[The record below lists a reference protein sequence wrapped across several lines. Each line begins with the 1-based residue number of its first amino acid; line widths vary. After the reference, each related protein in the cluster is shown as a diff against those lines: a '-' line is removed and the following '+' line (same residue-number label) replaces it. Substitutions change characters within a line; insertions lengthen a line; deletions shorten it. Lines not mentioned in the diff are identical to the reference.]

1 MTTLVTTLVL
11 IVVQARL
18 YKLSR
23 TKLKVVPHN
32 MFGAQKEK
40 DDLTRRQLKLGF
52 AASIVIIMYVV
63 CMLPVA
69 CLLVYSRLNPKNDVY
84 SIRTILVF
92 LSSMNT
98 FFDPFVYGLGMADM
112 RQGIKGEFRKLKQPV
127 WQY

>member
-11 IVVQARL
+11 IIVQARL

-32 MFGAQKEK
+32 MFGTQKEK
-40 DDLTRRQLKLGF
+40 DDLTRRQLELGF

-69 CLLVYSRLNPKNDVY
+69 CLLVYSRLNPKNNVC
-84 SIRTILVF
+84 SFRRVLVF
-92 LSSMNT
+92 FSVMNT
-98 FFDPFVYGLGMADM
+98 ISDPFVYDLGMADM
-112 RQGIKGEFRKLKQPV
+112 HQGIKGESKKLKQLF
-127 WQY
+127 WQK